1 MNRLARLTAL
11 AALLGAA
18 LLATC
23 AAAADPA
30 AVAPTVTKALADPAF
45 AGRNADGTIGV
56 WVWFTDKGLS
66 GAALERALDQAQRD
80 LNAHAAT
87 RRGKMRPDGAKDGR
101 LVDATDLPVAAAYVD
116 AVSATGARP
125 RHESRWLN
133 AASYD
138 IAPGQLDAIAAL
150 PHVRKVTLIGRSLGL
165 PAAAPAAT
173 PAAAPAA
180 DSPFD
185 AQWSVD
191 YGGNLADVQ
200 QINVPALHD
209 AGFHGQGVI
218 IGMLDSGFRTTHEC
232 LSPLPVL
239 ARWDFVNNDGV
250 VENEPGDPSDQ
261 DDHGT
266 MTMSTI
272 AGYAPGHHVG
282 PAYGATMVLGKTE
295 DTSQEVPAEEDNWVA
310 GIEWLDTFGVDVVSS
325 SLGYIDWYTFPDMN
339 GNTAACTI
347 AADLAVG
354 KGIVVCNSAGNERGT
369 SWNHIV
375 TPADGDSVITA
386 GAVTSSGAIAS
397 FSSPGPTYDG
407 RIKPDVCALGSSNHV
422 ALTGSVS
429 SYTTASGTSFS
440 CPLTAGV
447 AALVLSRVPTLTPMQ
462 VREAMRATASR
473 AATPNNDFG
482 WGILDAYA
490 AAFYYGATFTHAPLG
505 DTEVTGVPY
514 AITATITDRLAL
526 DTGALWLYWRAGGGA
541 WQQVALAS
549 TGGNGYA
556 AQIPAQPAG
565 TDVDYYLSAGD
576 AGGITTTA
584 PAGAP
589 AALYSFHVGPDTE
602 LPVIAHAALGDQP
615 LLTWPALVSA
625 TVTDNLGVAGVTV
638 AYSINGAPQADFA
651 LAPQGAGVYTGAFPV
666 PAGSLAAGDVLAYTI
681 TATDQATVP
690 NVATSGPHP
699 FTIINALGVALV
711 IDDTVA
717 AVAAADV
724 KYDEDKK
731 PLPAQGAD
739 KAAAANLDRWLRD
752 AGYVTHKKTP
762 ATVTAADFAGVQF
775 VVVTSGSNTSPV
787 ASATLR
793 SLVEGW
799 VSGGGKLLVEG
810 GEVGYDAISS
820 PGYPTFA
827 ATALHA
833 TAWRSDSA
841 GALQLNLPSHP
852 VATTPH
858 ALPASLT
865 VNYSGYGDEDA
876 VTAAADAA
884 VVFDTSG
891 YDGAAGVLCYDN
903 DVMPQA
909 GQIVLLACNVG
920 ALADT
925 LAARHLVE
933 NSAHWLMA
941 EQGAATASI
950 SGFVV
955 QPGSGVAFVPVAG
968 AQVTVGSGHTTTS
981 AADGSFSLPGLYAG
995 TYTLTAT
1002 FTGLSKYVSTVTLA
1016 EGEARSVYAVLR
1028 PIVTES
1034 FTQSTPRTIP
1044 DNNATGVTS
1053 TLNVPVNQ
1061 PVSDITVDIN
1071 LTHTW
1076 IGDLIVELVSPA
1088 GTRVRLHNRTGSSA
1102 DNIVGN
1108 YDLTLAV
1115 DGPGSLD
1122 DFTGQNP
1129 FGTWTLFMSDNAS
1142 SDTGTLQSWTL
1153 HVTHALVASA
1163 APEVPVAAFRLLPNR
1178 PNPFNPRTEIRF
1190 ELARSGSPNVAVF
1203 DVRGRKVRDLLS
1215 DQPLAAGVHT
1225 LVWDGRDDAG
1235 RDVASGLYVCRVED
1249 GGQRLERKMTLLR

>member
-1 MNRLARLTAL
+1 MNRLARLTGL
-11 AALLGAA
+11 IVLLGVTLLTSLA
-18 LLATC
+18 L
-23 AAAADPA
+23 AADPA
-30 AVAPTVTKALADPAF
+30 AIAPGVTKALTDPAF
-45 AGRNADGTIGV
+45 AGRNADGTVGV
-56 WVWFTDKGLS
+56 WVWFTDKALA
-66 GAALERALDQAQRD
+66 GAALERALDQAQHD
-80 LNAHAAT
+80 LDTHAVA
-87 RRGKMRPDGAKDGR
+87 RRAKVMPEANKSGR
-101 LVDATDLPVAAAYVD
+101 LVDVTDLPVAAAYLD
-116 AVSATGARP
+116 AVSATGARL
-125 RHESRWLN
+125 RHQSRWLN

-138 IAPGQLDAIAAL
+138 IAPGQLAAIAAL
-150 PHVRKVTLIGRSLGL
+150 PNVRKVTLIGRSLSL
-165 PAAAPAAT
+165 PTAVT
-173 PAAAPAA
+173 GEAPAA
-180 DSPFD
+180 DSPVE

-191 YGGNLADVQ
+191 YGGNLADLQ

-272 AGYAPGHHVG
+272 AGYEPGHHVG
-282 PAYGATMVLGKTE
+282 PAYGATLVLGKTE

-325 SLGYIDWYTFPDMN
+325 SLGYIDWFTFPDMN

-369 SWNHIV
+369 SWNHV
-375 TPADGDSVITA
+375 VAPADGDSVITA

-422 ALTGSVS
+422 ASTGTVAG
-429 SYTTASGTSFS
+429 YTTASGTSFS

-447 AALVLSRVPTLTPMQ
+447 AALVLSRVPTLTPLQ

-482 WGILDAYA
+482 WGILNAYA
-490 AAFYYGATFTHAPLG
+490 AAFYYGASFTHAPLG
-505 DTEVTGVPY
+505 DTEVTGAPY
-514 AITATITDRLAL
+514 AITTTITDRLAL
-526 DTGALWLYWRAGGGA
+526 DAGALWLYWRANGGG

-556 AQIPAQPAG
+556 AQIPGQPAG
-565 TDVDYYLSAGD
+565 TDLDYYLSASD
-576 AGGITTTA
+576 SGGITTTA
-584 PAGAP
+584 PVNAP
-589 AALYSFHVGPDTE
+589 TAFYSFHVGPDTE
-602 LPVIAHAALGDQP
+602 LPVIVHTALGDQP
-615 LLTWPALVSA
+615 LLTWPPVVRA
-625 TVTDNLGVAGVTV
+625 TVTDNLGVAGVSV
-638 AYSINGAPQADFA
+638 AYSINGVPQAGFA
-651 LAPQGAGVYTGAFPV
+651 LVAQGAGLYTGALPV
-666 PAGSLAAGDVLAYTI
+666 AAGSLATGDVLSYTI

-690 NVATSGPHP
+690 NLASHGPHQ
-699 FTIINALGVALV
+699 FAIIDALGVALV

-717 AVAAADV
+717 AAAAADV
-724 KYDEDKK
+724 KYDGDKK
-731 PLPAQGAD
+731 PLPAHGAD

-752 AGYVTHKKTP
+752 AGYVTHKK
-762 ATVTAADFAGVQF
+762 AASTVIASDFTGIQF
-775 VVVTSGSNTSPV
+775 VVLSSGSNTAPV
-787 ASATLR
+787 ASAALR
-793 SLVEGW
+793 TLVEGW
-799 VSGGGKLLVEG
+799 VNGGGKLLVEG

-833 TAWRSDSA
+833 TTWRSDSA
-841 GALQLNLPSHP
+841 GALQLNQPAHP
-852 VATTPH
+852 VATTPY

-865 VNYSGYGDEDA
+865 LNYSGYGDEDA
-876 VTAAADAA
+876 LTAAADAT
-884 VVFDTSG
+884 VVYDTSG

-903 DVMPQA
+903 DVAPQS
-909 GQIVLLACNVG
+909 GQIVFLACNVG

-941 EQGAATASI
+941 EQGGATASI
-950 SGFVV
+950 SGHVV
-955 QPGSGVAFVPVAG
+955 QPGSGVAYVPVAG
-968 AQVTVGSGHTTTS
+968 AQVTIGAGHTTTS
-981 AADGSFSLPGLYAG
+981 AADGSFTLPGLFAG
-995 TYTLTAT
+995 NYTLTVSY
-1002 FTGLSKYVSTVTLA
+1002 TGLSKYVANLTLA
-1016 EGEARSVYAVLR
+1016 EGEARSLYAVLR
-1028 PIVTES
+1028 PIVTET

-1053 TLNVPVNQ
+1053 TLNVPLQQ
-1061 PVSDITVDIN
+1061 PVSDLTVDIS

-1108 YDLTLAV
+1108 FDLNLAV
-1115 DGPGSLD
+1115 DGPGALD
-1122 DFTGQNP
+1122 DFSGQNP
-1129 FGTWTLFMSDNAS
+1129 FGTWTLFLSDNAS
-1142 SDTGTLQSWTL
+1142 TDTGTLQSWSL
-1153 HVTHALVASA
+1153 RITHAQVASA
-1163 APEVPVAAFRLLPNR
+1163 TPEVPVAAFRLLPNR

-1190 ELARSGSPNVAVF
+1190 ELAQAGAPKVAVF
-1203 DVRGRKVRDLLS
+1203 DLRGHKVRDLLA

-1249 GGQRLERKMTLLR
+1249 GTQRLERKMTLLR